1 MAAKQLPIDL
11 NVLNVIA
18 HRYRWLLV
26 ILTLVSVGISSL
38 IVKSIVDV
46 YSASIIIFVDPE
58 NVLGGIAEGVAV
70 STTLNDQLNTLRPLI
85 LSDDFIEPYVIQE
98 LDIRLSDVYTP
109 PMRLKFMTIL
119 AEGLNVLK
127 DIVKR
132 IFGFP
137 IYHLTPEQE
146 QIQERLQLISIL
158 KEQISLTQSQ
168 GRLLTIGYEGPNSTA
183 CKKIVEIVSN
193 QCRDLLL
200 RGKNQETREA
210 LRYIESQYGTATQT
224 LEDLERELANM
235 RVEQFDKGPEAK
247 IALLQQREEALMT
260 IRILTQDSESA
271 NSRKQEVE
279 LAKAKRQTVLRQ
291 DPEIMIKLAEQ
302 SRNQDAIDLEA
313 AKKELNTLLIDRG
326 FTEEWPAV
334 KKLQNRIAEL
344 EQSLQ
349 AQVQKDPESEE
360 KIFLV
365 DPIYNEYYRQ
375 ITQIES
381 DQASTNKQIQKLQT
395 NIGIYEE
402 KLKAMPEI
410 EKSFAAIA
418 RKIELYED
426 LQVELAKR
434 RETARATME
443 LEKSRVETR
452 IRVLNRSTPNEPIG
466 ISPILI
472 MAAICMIGPGIG
484 GGIVFLAYYLNSSV
498 KSQDDVQT
506 EYNLPVIA
514 VIPNTNF
521 KRESKKHQE
530 WKQQAIKR
538 LGRFPTEVALKLPF
552 TTRRIAL
559 SLGSQTRETSS
570 ESALAH
576 MSSSDAIQPANAD
589 FTDITAEETHD
600 YHESIEIELFDH
612 LIKRM
617 PTPPAS
623 STESHLMVT
632 MLTNPESQA
641 AEEYRRLCFNVE
653 WGLKETLSGPCRT
666 ILVTSALPN
675 EGKTLTAI
683 NLASTLARNHKVLLL
698 DANFRKPSLH
708 QAFGVEAGPGLS
720 DMLERQTTP
729 QLYFA
734 SESPNLTILPA
745 GIGGWHPAD
754 LLSSKPMTQFLESIK
769 GSSYFE
775 YTILDVP
782 PVSLIPDSSIIASKV
797 DGIVWVIWEL
807 HTDKEVVRSALE
819 RITNPA
825 ILGVVL
831 NRSEQRSLSKKYGKM
846 WKEYQRAPWRKSS
859 ENR

>member
-1 MAAKQLPIDL
+1 MAAKQFPIDL

-26 ILTLVSVGISSL
+26 TLTLISVGVSSI
-38 IVKSIVDV
+38 IVKSMVDV

-85 LSDDFIEPYVIQE
+85 LSDDFIEPFVIQE

-109 PMRLKFMTIL
+109 PLRLRFMTT
-119 AEGLNVLK
+119 VLTGVDEVK
-127 DIVKR
+127 DVVKR

-137 IYHLTPEQE
+137 IYKLTQE
-146 QIQERLQLISIL
+146 QKQAQERLQLISIL
-158 KEQISLTQSQ
+158 KKQIILTQSQ
-168 GRLLTIGYEGPNSTA
+168 GRLLTIGYNGPNATA

-193 QCRDLLL
+193 KCRDLLL
-200 RGKNQETREA
+200 RGKNQETRDA
-210 LRYIESQYGTATQT
+210 LRYIESQYNTATQT
-224 LEDLERELANM
+224 LDDLERELANM

-247 IALLQQREEALMT
+247 IALLQQRQAALDT
-260 IRILTQDSESA
+260 IRILTQESELT
-271 NSRKQEVE
+271 NSKKQELE

-291 DPEIMIKLAEQ
+291 DPDIVAKLAEQ
-302 SRNQDAIDLEA
+302 SRNQDAISLEES
-313 AKKELNTLLIDRG
+313 KKRLNELLERG
-326 FTEEWPAV
+326 FTQEWPEV
-334 KKLQNRIAEL
+334 KKYQARIAEL
-344 EQSLQ
+344 ESSLKT
-349 AQVQKDPESEE
+349 QVEKDPESEE
-360 KIFLV
+360 KIFLA

-375 ITQIES
+375 IKQIES
-381 DQASTNKQIQKLQT
+381 DQASTNLQIQKLQT

-402 KLKAMPEI
+402 KLRAMPEV
-410 EKSFAAIA
+410 EKSFAEIA
-418 RKIELYED
+418 RKIELHED
-426 LQVELAKR
+426 LQKDLAKR

-452 IRVLNRSTPNEPIG
+452 IRVLSRSNPNEPIG
-466 ISPILI
+466 ISPIII
-472 MAAICMIGPGIG
+472 MLAICLIGPGIG

-498 KSQDDVQT
+498 KNQDDVQT

-514 VIPNTNF
+514 MIPNTNF
-521 KRESKKHQE
+521 KRESKKYRTWQ
-530 WKQQAIKR
+530 KQAMKR
-538 LGRFPTEVALKLPF
+538 LGSLPSQVKLTLPF
-552 TTRRIAL
+552 SKRHVAVSLNHQPVETPSQEAL
-559 SLGSQTRETSS
+559 TQ
-570 ESALAH
+570 A
-576 MSSSDAIQPANAD
+576 SSSKSLPARPNNDA
-589 FTDITAEETHD
+589 FAEFAEDVHNNHD
-600 YHESIEIELFDH
+600 EPVEIELFNYT
-612 LIKRM
+612 IKRM
-617 PTPPAS
+617 PTPPTAS
-623 STESHLMVT
+623 VESRLMVT

-698 DANFRKPSLH
+698 DANFRKPSIH
-708 QAFGVEAGPGLS
+708 HAFGLEPGPGIS
-720 DMLERQTTP
+720 DMLEH
-729 QLYFA
+729 QLCPSVYF
-734 SESPNLTILPA
+734 SPESPNLNILPA

-754 LLSSKPMTQFLESIK
+754 LLSSKPMTLFLESIK

-775 YTILDVP
+775 YAVLDVP

-797 DGIVWVIWEL
+797 DGIVWVIEEL
-807 HTDKEVVRSALE
+807 HTDKDVVRSALE

-831 NRSEQRSLSKKYGKM
+831 NRSEHHSLSKKYGKI
-846 WKEYQRAPWRKSS
+846 WKEYQRAPWRQSITS
-859 ENR
+859 